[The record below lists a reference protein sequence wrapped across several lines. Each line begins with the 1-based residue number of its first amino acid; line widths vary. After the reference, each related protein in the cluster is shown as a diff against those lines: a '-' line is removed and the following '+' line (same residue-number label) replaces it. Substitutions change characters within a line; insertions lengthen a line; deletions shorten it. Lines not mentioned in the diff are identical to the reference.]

1 MAARNESDKASA
13 RRAAETPTTPEP
25 TSAADTLTPTTPA
38 SAEAAEAGKPVL
50 ETRLLAAGYDGSPA
64 VKDLSLAV
72 RPGQVVALIG
82 PNGAGK
88 STVLKTLARLLEPVD
103 GAVFVDGAP
112 LETLS
117 AHQLSLTMSVM
128 LTERLRTELLT
139 CYDIVATGRYPHT
152 GRMGVLRWADRQA
165 VARAMQRVD
174 VWDLRE
180 RDFMALSDGQRQRIL
195 LARAICQ
202 EPRIL
207 VLDEPTSYL
216 DVRYQLD
223 LLNVLRA
230 LAAED
235 GTAVVSSLHELD
247 LAWKYADYV
256 VCLKDGAVF
265 CEGTPN
271 QVFTRETIGAL
282 YDLDDDAARFV
293 CARYDVG
300 L

>member
-1 MAARNESDKASA
+1 M
-13 RRAAETPTTPEP
+13 
-25 TSAADTLTPTTPA
+25 
-38 SAEAAEAGKPVL
+38 
-50 ETRLLAAGYDGSPA
+50 
-64 VKDLSLAV
+64 
-72 RPGQVVALIG
+72 
-82 PNGAGK
+82 
-88 STVLKTLARLLEPVD
+88 
-103 GAVFVDGAP
+103 
-112 LETLS
+112 
-117 AHQLSLTMSVM
+117 
-128 LTERLRTELLT
+128 
-139 CYDIVATGRYPHT
+139 
-152 GRMGVLRWADRQA
+152 
-165 VARAMQRVD
+165 D